1 MNDFRYHAPDSV
13 DDALRLLQGADDGKL
28 LAGGMSLLPLMKLN
42 LAAPSDVI
50 SLANVPGLSE
60 IAERDGQ
67 AYGEGAYGQGAYG
80 GAGHA
85 HIEIGALCT
94 HDQVA
99 ASSAVRRRIPALA
112 EMASGIGDPQVRNR
126 GTIGGSLAHNDP
138 AADYPAA
145 CLALGAS
152 VTTDRRELTAD
163 DFFQGMFATALEDDE
178 IVVSVRFPVPE
189 RAGWAKFANPASK
202 YAVAGVMVAQG
213 PAGTR
218 VAVTG
223 ASGDGAFRAGDMET
237 ALSRSFAA
245 GALDDVE
252 VSPDEMLSDGAA
264 GPEYRA
270 HLVRVMAKR
279 AVEACA

>member
-13 DDALRLLQGADDGKL
+13 NDALRLLQGADDGKL

-42 LAAPSDVI
+42 LAAPSDVV

-60 IAERDGQ
+60 IAEGD
-67 AYGEGAYGQGAYG
+67 
-80 GAGHA
+80 GAGRS

-99 ASSAVRRRIPALA
+99 ASSAVRRKMPALA
-112 EMASGIGDPQVRNR
+112 QMAGGIGDAQVRNR

-152 VTTDRRELTAD
+152 VATDRRELAAD

-223 ASGDGAFRAGDMET
+223 ASGDGAFRAGDMEA
-237 ALSRSFAA
+237 ALSRSFEAR
-245 GALDDVE
+245 ALDDVE
-252 VSPDEMLSDGAA
+252 VSPEEMLSDGAA